1 MNKVRLAGLGL
12 GVLLILAAFGLV
24 FWQGMNVPITNVAF
38 AQGGTTTTPTPSG
51 APPQTPPAQQQQQIG
66 DTFWGILAGSL
77 GVNAD
82 DLKSKA
88 VAARQQ
94 MIDQAVKDGR
104 ITQAQAD
111 QIKSRIT
118 SDNLIGPIRLPFN
131 GQGNQPGLPPQGPG
145 PVRGPG
151 FGGFGGGFGFAGGD
165 RLAELTAVAKAL
177 NLDAKTL
184 VQDLS
189 QGKTLSDLAKAQNV
203 DEATVKQAIIDT
215 RSAQIDQLLSLG
227 LISQAQADQEKTQL
241 TAANIDLTRPFLGG
255 FGGGFG
261 GQGPRGFGRGFGGRF
276 GQPPQNGGGQQP
288 PNGGTQPTPAPT
300 QTQ

>member
-1 MNKVRLAGLGL
+1 MNRVRLIGLGL
-12 GVLLILAAFGLV
+12 GILLILAAFGIVL
-24 FWQGMNVPITNVAF
+24 WQGMNMPLTNVAF

-51 APPQTPPAQQQQQIG
+51 TPPQTPPAQSQQQQIG

-77 GVNAD
+77 GVNPD

-94 MIDQAVKDGR
+94 MLDQAVKDGR

-111 QIKSRIT
+111 AIKQRIT
-118 SDNLIGPIRLPFN
+118 SNNIIAPIPLPFGQGN
-131 GQGNQPGLPPQGPG
+131 GQGTFPFRGGPG
-145 PVRGPG
+145 PAIRPG
-151 FGGFGGGFGFAGGD
+151 FNGFGGGFGFGGGD

-189 QGKTLSDLAKAQNV
+189 QGKTLADVAQAQNV
-203 DEATVKQAIIDT
+203 DQATVKQAIIDT
-215 RSAQIDQLLSLG
+215 RTSQIDQLLSLG
-227 LISQAQADQEKTQL
+227 LISQAQADSEKAQL
-241 TAANIDLTRPFLGG
+241 TPDKIDLTRPLLFG
-255 FGGGFG
+255 FGGGFR
-261 GQGPRGFGRGFGGRF
+261 GPGRGRGFGFGFGRGNG
-276 GQPPQNGGGQQP
+276 GQPPQNGQS
-288 PNGGTQPTPAPT
+288 QPTPAPT